1 MKTFISTLL
10 LLMICLGNS
19 HLVYAE
25 GIALGATRIIYP
37 LGEKQTSINVVNTN
51 KKETFLVQSWVSDP
65 QGNKST
71 QFTVTPPLFVMK
83 PEKANVLRIMYVG
96 PKLPEDRESVFYFNN
111 KAIPSL
117 DKKKLQGNTLQ
128 IATQSVI
135 KLFVRPAHLKMK
147 SMDAPATLR
156 CQRSGKSI
164 TITNPSPYF
173 VSLVKFS
180 VGGKALPNNMVP
192 PMGNLQVTA
201 PDNAQGSISF
211 QTMNDYGAVT
221 PALTCNA

>member
-96 PKLPEDRESVFYFNN
+96 PKLPEDRESVF
-111 KAIPSL
+111 
-117 DKKKLQGNTLQ
+117 
-128 IATQSVI
+128 
-135 KLFVRPAHLKMK
+135 
-147 SMDAPATLR
+147 
-156 CQRSGKSI
+156 
-164 TITNPSPYF
+164 
-173 VSLVKFS
+173 
-180 VGGKALPNNMVP
+180 
-192 PMGNLQVTA
+192 
-201 PDNAQGSISF
+201 
-211 QTMNDYGAVT
+211 
-221 PALTCNA
+221 

>member
-1 MKTFISTLL
+1 MKTLFLTSLL
-10 LLMICLGNS
+10 SVLFLGNINS
-19 HLVYAE
+19 VYAE

-37 LGEKQTSINVVNTN
+37 LGDKQTSINVINTN
-51 KKETFLVQSWVSDP
+51 KKETFLVQSWVSDLH
-65 QGNKST
+65 GNKTAS
-71 QFTVTPPLFVMK
+71 FSVTPPLFVMK

-111 KAIPSL
+111 KAIPSV
-117 DKKKLQGNTLQ
+117 DKKELKGNTLQ
-128 IATQSVI
+128 IATQSII
-135 KLFVRPAHLKMK
+135 KLFVRPAHLNMK
-147 SMDAPATLR
+147 SMEAPATLR
-156 CQRSGKSI
+156 CQRSGKMI
-164 TITNPSPYF
+164 IVTNPSPYF

-201 PDNAQGSISF
+201 PDNAQGTITF

-221 PALTCNA
+221 PALTCNP

>member
-1 MKTFISTLL
+1 MKTLFLTSLL
-10 LLMICLGNS
+10 SLFCLGNINS
-19 HLVYAE
+19 VYAE

-37 LGEKQTSINVVNTN
+37 LSEKQSSINVVNTN

-65 QGNKST
+65 QGNKSAS
-71 QFTVTPPLFVMK
+71 FSVTPPLFVMK

-111 KAIPSL
+111 KAIPSV
-117 DKKKLQGNTLQ
+117 DKKELKGNTLQ
-128 IATQSVI
+128 IATQSII
-135 KLFVRPAHLKMK
+135 KLFMRPSHLSMK

-156 CQRSGKSI
+156 CQQNGNKI

-192 PMGNLQVTA
+192 PMGNLQVMA
-201 PDNAQGSISF
+201 PEHAQGAISF

-221 PALTCNA
+221 PALTCKA